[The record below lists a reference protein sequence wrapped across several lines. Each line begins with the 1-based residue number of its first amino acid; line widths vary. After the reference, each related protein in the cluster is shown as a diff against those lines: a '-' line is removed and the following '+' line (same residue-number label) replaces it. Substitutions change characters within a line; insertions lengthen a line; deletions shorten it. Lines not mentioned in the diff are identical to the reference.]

1 MAKKDI
7 QVKTRDELDLS
18 LVNFKNHLDGDF
30 DFTFSIKTDNS
41 NDSLDV
47 VYVATRGDIYRTIRE
62 NTYKGVHAKTRFV
75 FWKKVNTNE
84 KIFRNK
90 NQ

>member
-1 MAKKDI
+1 MI
-7 QVKTRDELDLS
+7 LS
-18 LVNFKNHLDGDF
+18 GMTK
-30 DFTFSIKTDNS
+30 
-41 NDSLDV
+41 
-47 VYVATRGDIYRTIRE
+47 GDIYRTIKE
-62 NTYKGVHAKTRFV
+62 NTYEGVHAKTRFV